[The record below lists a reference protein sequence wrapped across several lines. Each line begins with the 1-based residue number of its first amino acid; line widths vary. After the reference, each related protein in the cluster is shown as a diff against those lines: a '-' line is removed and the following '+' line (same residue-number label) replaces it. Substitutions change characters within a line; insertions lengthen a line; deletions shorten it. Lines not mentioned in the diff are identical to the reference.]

1 MLGRSRW
8 EKDSPASLT
17 VPRLERRACA
27 GPCTETK
34 KNRALLPRPRISRV
48 GCLGPERYR
57 LHYLAR
63 TVTQTTVR
71 RRYVSR
77 ATDGAHDAASCAEGH
92 SAVGAG
98 SRGARGSRPRR
109 TGAGAGSAD
118 RDVERPPLPASRLRR
133 TPVVP
138 LLGPLLACWSFSDMC
153 SGSAPTPGPHCDNGK
168 AHDDEKDPDQKQD
181 IADLVDVESR
191 SMHCDSEPQDGSNDH
206 QHEPERRHT
215 DA

>member
-1 MLGRSRW
+1 VVGHAGQIAVGEGFSRESHRPSARASCLRRSVYGD
-8 EKDSPASLT
+8 EKKPGPAAAPANIAGSAAWVRSVTVYITLPGLLRKQQSAADMSAGPRT
-17 VPRLERRACA
+17 VPMMRR
-27 GPCTETK
+27 P
-34 KNRALLPRPRISRV
+34 
-48 GCLGPERYR
+48 
-57 LHYLAR
+57 AR
-63 TVTQTTVR
+63 KVTQL
-71 RRYVSR
+71 S
-77 ATDGAHDAASCAEGH
+77 GPG
-92 SAVGAG
+92 AVG
-98 SRGARGSRPRR
+98 PRR

-138 LLGPLLACWSFSDMC
+138 LLGPLLACWSFSDIC